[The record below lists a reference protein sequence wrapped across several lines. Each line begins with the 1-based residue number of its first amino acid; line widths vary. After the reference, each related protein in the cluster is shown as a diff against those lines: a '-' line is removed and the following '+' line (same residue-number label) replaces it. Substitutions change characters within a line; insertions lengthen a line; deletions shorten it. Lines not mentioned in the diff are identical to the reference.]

1 MARDELE
8 DDLLRTRAGRLDESA
23 ELSNIRRL
31 LSTPRS
37 RSVYLPSFR
46 HQPRQTRPF
55 RELEHRFPTAYRVA
69 ATNGAVVS
77 TFHFQQTFLSRRPL
91 PSLPRSVQTGKRTII
106 WPTRG
111 QAKFVRSSVAG
122 ARYHRDQRVWTVPS
136 DHRFLRTA
144 LGKALSSPLARATA
158 TLRRTRTSRD
168 GIKRQAIWFA
178 HYLTRTGP
186 LADRADEL
194 VHDRAGPIVEGTI
207 GKSAAELSSFWS
219 AADAAEPRVDGR
231 IQERLIIEIPH
242 WLPPEEMRK
251 ALQRFGAEL
260 TARGVP
266 WVGAVHRPDP
276 HGDPRNYH
284 VHIVLGTR
292 GLIGWEMRA
301 VDNDP
306 GTLRREPIFAD
317 KKDRAMQGEK
327 WISHLRKIYAEIV
340 NQISIEW
347 SQREGTLVPRIFH
360 AGSNAELGIEAIPS
374 RHRGPR
380 QSAIDRRIVA
390 RGDEPRHVPIYEV
403 QDEPRMAQILRGFNA
418 DEAAFLALCDR
429 IERLVV
435 DADATESIRSSR
447 ASLITAAD
455 TTAAAIELCEEKIEA
470 VLVEFQVD
478 RDDESPITD
487 HDRMSSDSIRELVDA
502 VRVTVSRSH
511 DIEKELI
518 AVLAHSETIRDISPI
533 TESAAAETKSAKEL
547 EQAEA
552 TIDHLPAINK
562 SVIHPIEEQ
571 HLYANPSSG
580 ERPET
585 ERSEPSHHVL
595 VTSPP
600 EQPQSIIAVK
610 DTLTRRLQDH
620 HRAIM
625 LIKERGWRH
634 GATATRHAEAR
645 EAQFEAFKRRLAA
658 EEAAERC
665 ERLVKSISESSFES
679 IGPNDASP
687 HGASHHNNQCDFEQ
701 LLKELEL
708 ADHRISETQQAL
720 EHWEDI
726 ERKLQDVPFIDER
739 LHDPKNLVPRILEES
754 DPDWVIAEIQR
765 QLKKC
770 RWVPRHRGQRIVK
783 PMLRDADITLG
794 DVVEARVRYSQENG
808 WTIEFPRFSS
818 ESARRDATDQQCL
831 WMALITQMFM
841 TTTQSVGSKE
851 IAGILKC
858 YGFTKIEPDKNGII
872 EIRRSDGLLRVA
884 RDGRFASVYGSNV
897 DLHAAFDAFAHAR
910 HDSSS
915 DIALQKILESKKEPP
930 LVFYPNDADRKVD
943 LIKIANDILHL
954 HELQPI
960 DRQRV
965 QHVGHALK
973 KHEKALE
980 TFHPTLK
987 PAEKQVAVDDSSS
1000 RPPLIEAKNQTE
1012 ADLEH
1017 AREPR
1022 RHLARQEDDSGIFGR
1037 LTRGIV
1043 QWWRDTTEVQGG
1055 ESRSTMK
1062 PSKRSPMSF
1071 DARAFEHHV
1080 SRNASSTNAASS
1092 ATRIKQVDTTP
1103 VTQATGP
1110 TIAARPATPP
1120 RSPNIGNAAGSGGS
1134 SVHDVIQSV
1143 RSRGRDRDR
1152 ER

>member
-1 MARDELE
+1 MAREEHE
-8 DDLLRTRAGRLDESA
+8 DDLLRTRAGRLDETA
-23 ELSNIRRL
+23 EHSNIRRL
-31 LSTPRS
+31 LHMPRR
-37 RSVYLPSFR
+37 RSGYMPSFR
-46 HQPRQTRPF
+46 SQQRKTCTFQ
-55 RELEHRFPTAYRVA
+55 EIEHRYPASYRIE
-69 ATNGAVVS
+69 ATRAAVV
-77 TFHFQQTFLSRRPL
+77 TPFHMQQTYLSRRPL
-91 PSLPRSVQTGKRTII
+91 PSLPAAVLIGRRTQI
-106 WPTRG
+106 WPSRR
-111 QAKFVRSSVAG
+111 QAKILKSVPG
-122 ARYHRDQRVWTVPS
+122 ARYHRGSRVWTLPS
-136 DHRFLRTA
+136 DHRFLQTP
-144 LGKALSSPLARATA
+144 LGKALSSPLARTAA
-158 TLRRTRTSRD
+158 TLRRTRIGRD

-207 GKSAAELSSFWS
+207 GKSADELSNFWS
-219 AADAAEPRVDGR
+219 AADAAESRVDAR
-231 IQERLIIEIPH
+231 VQERLIIEVPC
-242 WLPPEEMRK
+242 WLPTEEMRNI
-251 ALQRFGAEL
+251 LQRFGAEL
-260 TARGVP
+260 TARGLP

-276 HGDPRNYH
+276 HGDPRN
-284 VHIVLGTR
+284 VHIHIVVGTR
-292 GLIGWEMRA
+292 PIVGWETRPL
-301 VDNDP
+301 DKDP
-306 GTLRREPIFAD
+306 DTLRRDPIFAD

-347 SQREGTLVPRIFH
+347 SQREGRMIARIFH
-360 AGSNAELGIEAIPS
+360 AGSNAEIGIETVPS

-390 RGDEPRHVPIYEV
+390 RGDEPRRVPIYEV
-403 QDEPRMAQILRGFNA
+403 QDERRMAQILRGFNA
-418 DEAAFLALCDR
+418 DQAAFLALCER
-429 IERLVV
+429 IERLAV
-435 DADATESIRSSR
+435 DADATESIRSSH
-447 ASLITAAD
+447 ASLLTAAD
-455 TTAAAIELCEEKIEA
+455 AAAAAIELCEEKIEA
-470 VLVEFQVD
+470 VLAEFQVD
-478 RDDESPITD
+478 GDHENQITD
-487 HDRMSSDSIRELVDA
+487 HDQMSSDSIRELVDA

-518 AVLAHSETIRDISPI
+518 AVLAHSETTRDISPL

-585 ERSEPSHHVL
+585 ERSEPSHNVP
-595 VTSPP
+595 VMPPP
-600 EQPQSIIAVK
+600 EQPQSIVAGRKALIQ
-610 DTLTRRLQDH
+610 RIQGYQ
-620 HRAIM
+620 RAIA
-625 LIKERGWRH
+625 IIIERGWRH

-658 EEAAERC
+658 EEAVERC
-665 ERLVKSISESSFES
+665 ERLITSIIESSPENVRREAAS
-679 IGPNDASP
+679 HDASNHDSP
-687 HGASHHNNQCDFEQ
+687 VYLEQ
-701 LLKELEL
+701 LLNELDV
-708 ADHRISETQQAL
+708 ADRLISETQQAL
-720 EHWEDI
+720 EGWEEI
-726 ERKLQDVPFIDER
+726 ERKLQDVPYIDEY
-739 LHDPKNLVPRILEES
+739 LLDSKNLVPRTLEES
-754 DPDWVIAEIQR
+754 DPDWVVAEIQR

-770 RWVPRHRGQRIVK
+770 RWVPRHHGQRIVK

-818 ESARRDATDQQCL
+818 ESARREATDQQRL
-831 WMALITQMFM
+831 WIALITQLFEAS
-841 TTTQSVGSKE
+841 TQSVGSKE
-851 IAGILKC
+851 TAGILKC

-884 RDGRFASVYGSNV
+884 HDGRFASVYGSNV

-910 HDSSS
+910 HDSSG

-954 HELQPI
+954 HEILPI

-965 QHVGHALK
+965 QLVGHALK

-980 TFHPTLK
+980 TFHPTLT
-987 PAEKQVAVDDSSS
+987 PNEKQVAVDDSSS
-1000 RPPLIEAKNQTE
+1000 RPPIIESKNQTE

-1055 ESRSTMK
+1055 EFRSIMK

-1071 DARAFEHHV
+1071 DARAFEHHG
-1080 SRNASSTNAASS
+1080 SRDASSTKAPSGSPQNKQADTKAAMHD
-1092 ATRIKQVDTTP
+1092 AQ
-1103 VTQATGP
+1103 P
-1110 TIAARPATPP
+1110 TAAARAATPP
-1120 RSPNIGNAAGSGGS
+1120 QSPNIGNAASG
-1134 SVHDVIQSV
+1134 SVHDVIQSM

-1152 ER
+1152 GR